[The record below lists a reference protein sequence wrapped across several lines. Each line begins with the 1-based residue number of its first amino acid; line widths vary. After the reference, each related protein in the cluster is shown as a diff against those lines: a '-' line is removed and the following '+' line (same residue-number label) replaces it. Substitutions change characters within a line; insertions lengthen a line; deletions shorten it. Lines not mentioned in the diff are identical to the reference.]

1 MADRSSNKPVV
12 SGANSALEQLKYEV
26 ANELGA
32 TLGPD
37 RSARENGS
45 VGGEMTKR
53 LVSFAE
59 QNLKSKQ
66 I

>member
-1 MADRSSNKPVV
+1 MADRNNNTPVV
-12 SGANSALEQLKYEV
+12 PGASSALDQLKYEV
-26 ANELGA
+26 ASQLGA

-59 QNLKSKQ
+59 QNLKSK

>member
-1 MADRSSNKPVV
+1 MANSNKSVV
-12 SGANSALEQLKYEV
+12 AGASSALDQLKYEV
-26 ANELGA
+26 ASELGA

-37 RSARENGS
+37 RSSRENGS

-59 QNLKSKQ
+59 QNMKSSK

>member
-1 MADRSSNKPVV
+1 MEQKQ
-12 SGANSALEQLKYEV
+12 GLEQLKYEV
-26 ANELGA
+26 ANELNA
-32 TLGPD
+32 QLGPD

-53 LVSFAE
+53 LVQFAE
-59 QNLKSKQ
+59 QNMKNGQK